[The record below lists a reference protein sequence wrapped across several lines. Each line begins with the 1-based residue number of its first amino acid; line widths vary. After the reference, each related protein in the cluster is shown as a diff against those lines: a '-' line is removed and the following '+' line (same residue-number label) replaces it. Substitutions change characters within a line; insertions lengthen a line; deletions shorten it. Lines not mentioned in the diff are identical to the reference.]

1 VADLEPYGRPLGEGP
16 GRCPLGADLLAR
28 FEVVVNG
35 RAAGRAEVEAD
46 GAWHDVALPFR
57 LERSSW
63 VVLRVY
69 PSSHTNPVFVTVG
82 DRPIRASK
90 ASARWSLE
98 AVDRCWGQKVG
109 TIGPAEVDA
118 AKAAYE
124 AASAAYRAIL
134 EESADD

>member
-1 VADLEPYGRPLGEGP
+1 MPV
-16 GRCPLGADLLAR
+16 
-28 FEVVVNG
+28 
-35 RAAGRAEVEAD
+35 
-46 GAWHDVALPFR
+46 W

-63 VVLRVY
+63 VALRVY

-90 ASARWSLE
+90 ASARWCLE

-109 TIGPAEVDA
+109 TIGPDEVDA

-124 AASAAYRAIL
+124 AASAAYRVIL